1 MGSICICSSAQN
13 AFGIKSGVNLASLSG
28 FDDELSDDFD
38 AAVYPLLSVSIVGKI
53 ELSYSANL
61 MLELGLVQRG
71 GKWSMDE
78 NGVEGEVSVNFN
90 QIQFSPSIAFNVSD
104 EFSIGFGPY
113 LGHATEFTAKGSAS
127 FIGGETESYE
137 ETNGFEKENELDY
150 GVNVYFNYLIDDSFL
165 ISAGYSKGL
174 MDYNSE
180 YVDADVSNNS
190 GIVISVGYFFGN

>member
-1 MGSICICSSAQN
+1 MSSICICSSAQN

-28 FDDELSDDFD
+28 LDDDLVDGFD
-38 AAVYPLLSVSIVGKI
+38 AAVYPLLAASIVGKI
-53 ELSYSANL
+53 ELSNSANL

-78 NGVEGEVSVNFN
+78 NGVEGEVSINFN

-113 LGHATEFTAKGSAS
+113 LGHAKEFTAKVSA
-127 FIGGETESYE
+127 GYDGETESSE
-137 ETNGFEKENELDY
+137 ETNSFEKENEIDY
-150 GVNVYFNYLIDDSFL
+150 GVNINFNYLIDDSFL
-165 ISAGYSKGL
+165 ISAGYSQGL

-180 YVDADVSNNS
+180 YDKADVSNNS
-190 GIVISVGYFFGN
+190 GIMISVGYFFGN